1 MIGIMAKVRVSL
13 TMVADSSIG
22 LVETIPGASCGGYR
36 GSIIDCSSCKEGEAV
51 MDR

>member
-36 GSIIDCSSCKEGEAV
+36 GSMLTAV
-51 MDR
+51 PAKRAKPSLDR